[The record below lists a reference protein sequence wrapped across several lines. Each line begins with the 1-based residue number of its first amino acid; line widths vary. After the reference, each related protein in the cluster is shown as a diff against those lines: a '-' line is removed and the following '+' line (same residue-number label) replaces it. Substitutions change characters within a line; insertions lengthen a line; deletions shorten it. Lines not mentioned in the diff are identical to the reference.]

1 MSTIAELM
9 QQMNSVNGQSK
20 GMLSDLLNTVQQ
32 KTHSSNPMFKKIMG
46 YDPSRM
52 VEGMIVGNDAMKIP
66 GGLSDDQGITQ
77 GYDPGRLSQGSI
89 GKLLDPQQAGQDYSN
104 EGGQS
109 AVLWNNSNQEL
120 PTRQPPQAKLR
131 DLSQIRNL
139 PPNMQSQQ
147 NSDNP
152 IDNPRVEVPSG
163 TGMIRNNRTG
173 ATYSLNN
180 GSPQANDV
188 ALDYSRPIEIF
199 GQGKGYAIKGQPL
212 AAMIDGRRVDYGVD
226 NTATQGFAEV
236 QRKAE
241 MDKANIEY
249 RRAQAKSLGQSLE
262 PPKKPSQF
270 DVASYKF
277 GLKQL
282 ERDEKD
288 IEQASAVEQAA
299 KRFQQL
305 NQNVETGRIMGMMP
319 AIGNPERQELEQIQ
333 NFLTLNNFKP
343 GQGAIS
349 NVEREYMK
357 GAGPSLMNDRQTN
370 DNITQIMVGAA
381 QNARERANFRQMWLD
396 QNRNLSGADA
406 AWQKYI
412 DANPRFL
419 PQKNGAIVENARR
432 VPPEEFF
439 GLASSPQQPAAP
451 PQQPGGH
458 PLDAFRTR

>member
-1 MSTIAELM
+1 MATIAELL
-9 QQMNSVNGQSK
+9 Q
-20 GMLSDLLNTVQQ
+20 
-32 KTHSSNPMFKKIMG
+32 MG
-46 YDPSRM
+46 YDPQRM
-52 VEGMIVGNDAMKIP
+52 VQGRIGGP
-66 GGLSDDQGITQ
+66 QYQSGPQYGLSDSELMQI
-77 GYDPGRLSQGSI
+77 GYAPDRVSQGSI
-89 GKLLDPQQAGQDYSN
+89 RGLPQPSAESSVADQQLMRQPAPQEFAQIQQQAQ
-104 EGGQS
+104 
-109 AVLWNNSNQEL
+109 
-120 PTRQPPQAKLR
+120 QPKLR

-139 PPNMQSQQ
+139 PPNMPSQQ

-226 NTATQGFAEV
+226 RAATNAAEDRRLSIADKQATIGQKLAATEKITQGMA
-236 QRKAE
+236 A
-241 MDKANIEY
+241 A
-249 RRAQAKSLGQSLE
+249 
-262 PPKKPSQF
+262 PKESPREL
-270 DVASYKF
+270 AAYKF

-282 ERDEKD
+282 ERDEKE
-288 IEQASAVEQAA
+288 IEQAAAIENAA
-299 KRFQQL
+299 KRWQQL
-305 NQNVETGRIMGMMP
+305 NQNVETGRFMGMMP
-319 AIGNPERQELEQIQ
+319 AIGSPERQELQQIQ
-333 NFLTLNNFKP
+333 NFMTLNNFKP

-370 DNITQIMVGAA
+370 DNITQIMIGAA
-381 QNARERANFRQMWLD
+381 QNARDRAIFRQTWLEN
-396 QNRNLSGADA
+396 NRNLSGADA
-406 AWQKYI
+406 AWQKYV
-412 DANPRFL
+412 DSNPRFM
-419 PQKNGAIVENARR
+419 PQKNGTIVENQRR

-439 GLASSPQQPAAP
+439 GLTSTQPATPQQLPAGA
-451 PQQPGGH
+451 H